1 LERAKALQ
9 YTDVAKPPH
18 RNTLVIAYPQIGL
31 TSYDAKNISHTLKL
45 MNLNKKETYIG
56 LTVIS
61 DKNKEDVLTSFCG
74 PIAEVVTVESD
85 PRW

>member
-1 LERAKALQ
+1 
-9 YTDVAKPPH
+9 
-18 RNTLVIAYPQIGL
+18 
-31 TSYDAKNISHTLKL
+31 